1 MKFLDSKITNGI
13 VLRMR
18 PLLLYFLC
26 LPLAITHTLSANENR
41 GQANIADEMEAYR
54 AIQNRPVTTVQ
65 DLADLLLMYRGEYAK
80 FTSQEKRLE
89 RVRELGL
96 LKKDHEGHE
105 ELDRGTLAYALMKV
119 YEPEKGWLYWLT
131 GWERY
136 ALRDVQE
143 AGIMPNK
150 STPEQKMSGD
160 QLLAIMTDAEEFVT
174 RRNEWQKEEK

>member
-1 MKFLDSKITNGI
+1 
-13 VLRMR
+13 MR
-18 PLLLYFLC
+18 PRLLLFAFFL
-26 LPLAITHTLSANENR
+26 LMAGFQVSANEKA
-41 GQANIADEMEAYR
+41 GQANITDEMEAYR

-80 FTSQEKRLE
+80 FASQAKRLE

-96 LKKDHEGHE
+96 LQKEHEGDE
-105 ELDRGTLAYALMKV
+105 ELDRGTLAFALMKV
-119 YEPEKGWLYWLT
+119 YEPEQGWLYWLT

-143 AGIMPNK
+143 AGIMPGK
-150 STPEQKMSGD
+150 STSAQKMSGD

-174 RRNEWQKEEK
+174 KRSEWQKEEK

>member
-1 MKFLDSKITNGI
+1 MHWRLV
-13 VLRMR
+13 VLS
-18 PLLLYFLC
+18 LLVFTAPY
-26 LPLAITHTLSANENR
+26 TLSAKESA
-41 GQANIADEMEAYR
+41 GQANITDEMEAYR

-80 FTSQEKRLE
+80 FTSQSKRLE

-96 LKKDHEGHE
+96 LQKEHEGSE
-105 ELDRGTLAYALMKV
+105 ELDRGTLAFALMKV
-119 YEPEKGWLYWLT
+119 YEPEQGWLYWLT

-143 AGIMPNK
+143 AGIIPSK
-150 STPEQKMSGD
+150 STPTQKMSGD

-174 RRNEWQKEEK
+174 KRSEWQKEEKEQ